1 MFRSYLR
8 VINAE
13 IVMNFKDTISYR
25 VGLISDIIV
34 MAVLYL
40 CCIYIGGA
48 NSIGQY
54 YGTEPGDSK
63 SLVLLGYL
71 FWSFSVLI
79 IGSTSNSI
87 RQDTMRGTLEQK
99 VMSVAPLQ
107 IIFVGDLITEL
118 LINVIVVGAVCI
130 ISTLFLKISIVFNLG
145 AIITLIITIVGM
157 YGIALVF
164 GGIALVSKRISN
176 LVYIFQ
182 LILLIVSNAVIQVP
196 ISHKFGDIFPL
207 TMGIHIA
214 RNFMLNR
221 QVYMTEMLIFCSL
234 CILWL
239 VAGIIIFQR
248 LLHKTKTTGGLSQY

>member
-1 MFRSYLR
+1 MFKSYMR
-8 VINAE
+8 VIKAE
-13 IVMNFKDTISYR
+13 IIMNFKDTIAYR

-54 YGTEPGDSK
+54 YGAEPGDSK
-63 SLVLLGYL
+63 SLVLLGYM

-87 RQDTMRGTLEQK
+87 RQDTMKGTLEQK

-107 IIFVGDLITEL
+107 IIFIGDLITEL
-118 LINVIVVGAVCI
+118 VINIAVVGSVCI
-130 ISTLFLKISIVFNLG
+130 ISAIFLKISISLNL
-145 AIITLIITIVGM
+145 ASILTLMITIAGM
-157 YGIALVF
+157 YGIALIF
-164 GGIALVSKRISN
+164 GGVALVSKRISN

-196 ISHKFGDIFPL
+196 LSHKFGNVFPL

-214 RNFMLNR
+214 RSYMLNR
-221 QVYMTEMLIFCSL
+221 EVYMNDMVKFFVICT
-234 CILWL
+234 LWL
-239 VAGIIIFQR
+239 VAGIIIFQKF
-248 LLHKTKTTGGLSQY
+248 LYKTKRTGGLSQY

>member
-1 MFRSYLR
+1 MFKSYLR

-54 YGTEPGDSK
+54 YGTELGDSK

-87 RQDTMRGTLEQK
+87 RQDTMKGTLEQK
-99 VMSVAPLQ
+99 VMSVVPLQ
-107 IIFVGDLITEL
+107 IIFMGDLITEL
-118 LINVIVVGAVCI
+118 VINVIVVGAVCL
-130 ISTLFLKISIVFNLG
+130 ISMLFIKVSIVFNLG

-196 ISHKFGDIFPL
+196 ISHIFGNIFPL
-207 TMGIHIA
+207 TVGIHLA

-221 QVYMTEMLIFCSL
+221 DVYITDILEF
-234 CILWL
+234 CILCVLWL
-239 VAGIIIFQR
+239 IIGIIIFQR
-248 LLHKTKTTGGLSQY
+248 LLHRTRAMGGLSQY